1 MTQKIFFRS
10 LPLAFLATVLCA
22 LVYTAVQQDFRQ
34 TANDPQI
41 QMAEDGASFLAR
53 GIPPGNIIPIR
64 KSAFRKS
71 LWPFMTVTDAEG
83 KILATSIEDENPPV
97 PPKGTLEYAERWGMN
112 RITWE
117 PETGVRHATV
127 IVPYYTSAASSTAG
141 YVIAGRSLR
150 EVEKREANLMSQ
162 VSIAWLIALLGT
174 LLLVWLRERHSH
186 RTA

>member
-1 MTQKIFFRS
+1 MTQKLILHW
-10 LPLAFLATVLCA
+10 LPWAFLATVLCA
-22 LVYTAVQQDFRQ
+22 LIYNAIQQDFRQ

-53 GIPPGNIIPIR
+53 GIPPANIIPIR

-71 LWPFMTVTDAEG
+71 LWPFMTVLDTTG
-83 KILATSIEDENPPV
+83 KILATSIEDEDPPV
-97 PPKGTLEYAERWGMN
+97 PPQSSLEYAERWGMN

-150 EVEKREANLMSQ
+150 EIEKREANLMSQ

-174 LLLVWLRERHSH
+174 LLLAWLQERRSH
-186 RTA
+186 HAA